1 MYLNFEKYVYIYDI
15 MIYMKFYVIKIMD
28 IMNILNEIFGI
39 LEIIIII

>member
-28 IMNILNEIFGI
+28 IMNIYD
-39 LEIIIII
+39 III